1 MTFHENVNQL
11 GSSPF
16 FIGIMMLVLNV
27 GSRYIT
33 HEMSNNEAEYSQ
45 NILIRRLAIFAAC
58 FVGTRDVIVSIL
70 LTAGFVILSSGF
82 LRGKS
87 TFAREGMETEGSA
100 DLAMRA
106 AAGLTNNVQQPA
118 YDKTVEAMYAK

>member
-1 MTFHENVNQL
+1 MLHETINHL
-11 GSSPF
+11 TSSPF
-16 FIGIMMLVLNV
+16 FTGVMILILNI

-33 HEMSNNEAEYSQ
+33 HEMSDNEAEYSQ

-70 LTAGFVILSSGF
+70 LTAGFVVLASGF

-87 TFAREGMETEGSA
+87 TFAREGMQGGAS
-100 DLAMRA
+100 DVAMRA
-106 AAGLTNNVQQPA
+106 AAGLSNDVTQPA
-118 YDKTVEAMYAK
+118 YDRTVEAMYAK

>member
-1 MTFHENVNQL
+1 MMFHENVNNIA
-11 GSSPF
+11 SSPF
-16 FIGIMMLVLNV
+16 FIGIMMLILNV

-33 HEMSNNEAEYSQ
+33 HEMSDNEAEYSQ
-45 NILIRRLAIFAAC
+45 NIMLRRLAIFAAC

-87 TFAREGMETEGSA
+87 TFAREGMDSGGAA
-100 DLAMRA
+100 DVAMRA
-106 AAGLTNNVQQPA
+106 AAGLANNVQQPA
-118 YDKTVEAMYAK
+118 YDRTVEAMYVK